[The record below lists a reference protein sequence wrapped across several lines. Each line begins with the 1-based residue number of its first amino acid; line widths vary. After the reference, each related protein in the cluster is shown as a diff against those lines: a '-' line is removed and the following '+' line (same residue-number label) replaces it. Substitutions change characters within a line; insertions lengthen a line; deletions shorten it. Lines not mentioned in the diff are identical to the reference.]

1 MIKKMEPKDY
11 VPCFLC
17 NLKVHY
23 YVPEPDKSTPHL
35 SSVVLVDSFNS
46 IIPSTS
52 RSSTSSCQVVYMYGS
67 LTDVDVLFQIVVVPQ
82 TKRLDTP
89 VAPETVM
96 FFSGCRTL
104 VVTCYSAVWCSSECN
119 LLDRSTRNNTTTR
132 LE

>member
-1 MIKKMEPKDY
+1 MTNGRGRQH

-23 YVPEPDKSTPHL
+23 HALQPDKSTPHL
-35 SSVVLVDSFNS
+35 FSVVPEDSFHS

-52 RSSTSSCQVVYMYGS
+52 TSSTSSCQLVDTYES
-67 LTDVDVLFQIVVVPQ
+67 LTGIDVFFQIGVAPQ
-82 TKRLDTP
+82 TKCLDTP

-104 VVTCYSAVWCSSECN
+104 VVTCYSAVWCSSECD
-119 LLDRSTRNNTTTR
+119 LLDRSTRNNRTTR